1 MNGEWE
7 ICSVFLLLS
16 SALVDTRSLVNYTLC
31 HSFLYS
37 FPLKIYFNK
46 GTMHLFLKKIQVNV
60 LDIIFYLYFITFQF
74 HNEMFLVNQLFIG
87 CSVSFHCSEKAQE
100 VSSLVHS
107 ATAMLWDMNTGSPHS
122 QALSFY
128 FPLEIL
134 KINPQCRGSLSFI
147 SRPFH

>member
-46 GTMHLFLKKIQVNV
+46 GTIHLFLKKIQVNV
-60 LDIIFYLYFITFQF
+60 LDIICYLYFITFQF
-74 HNEMFLVNQLFIG
+74 DNEMFLVNQLFIG
-87 CSVSFHCSEKAQE
+87 CSVSFHCSEKSQEGEQPGAQCYCNVVGHE
-100 VSSLVHS
+100 HRFTSFSSPFFLFS
-107 ATAMLWDMNTGSPHS
+107 FGNTEDQSTV
-122 QALSFY
+122 
-128 FPLEIL
+128 
-134 KINPQCRGSLSFI
+134 
-147 SRPFH
+147 